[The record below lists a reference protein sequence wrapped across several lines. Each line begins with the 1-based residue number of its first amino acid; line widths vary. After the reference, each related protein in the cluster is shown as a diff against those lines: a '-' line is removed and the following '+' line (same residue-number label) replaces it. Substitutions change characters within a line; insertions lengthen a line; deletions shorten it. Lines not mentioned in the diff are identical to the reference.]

1 MSVPDLL
8 PHAPARISPLGFYL
22 AGSGA
27 WFMSFGIQ
35 MVLFTYLATHELNL
49 PGAYLG
55 IAQASSTLPA
65 LFLLLIGGTVADQT
79 DLRRILILMHTAV
92 IVPPLIL
99 AGFIYGGGLTFWVLV
114 SFGASLGIVT
124 AFLMPAREA
133 MLARVVPDGNLQ
145 GIHRVVR
152 LSLLTQFVSQIVG
165 MTLAR
170 LAHDIGI
177 APLLLV
183 YAGIQAFGAY
193 MVMRLPAAP
202 PLGEP
207 RERSLKAHASHIVDG
222 LKDVARSDSLLPVTI
237 LTFAIGVFFVGSFMV
252 ILPDILRDDYGA
264 TVERVSTMAIA
275 FWGGTISSTL
285 GLGAFGVIESK
296 GRMISIA
303 VWTGVLVLCAMNFQS
318 SLIVFYALTFIWGL
332 GAGVTITTAR
342 TIIQE
347 DAPAHSRARIMSVYQ
362 LGFTGG
368 MPFGALISGVI
379 IQYMPGRDA
388 ALFAAAGM
396 ASVIVGLLAFTR
408 LWRLG
413 TPVASPK

>member
-1 MSVPDLL
+1 
-8 PHAPARISPLGFYL
+8 
-22 AGSGA
+22 
-27 WFMSFGIQ
+27 
-35 MVLFTYLATHELNL
+35 
-49 PGAYLG
+49 
-55 IAQASSTLPA
+55 
-65 LFLLLIGGTVADQT
+65 
-79 DLRRILILMHTAV
+79 
-92 IVPPLIL
+92 
-99 AGFIYGGGLTFWVLV
+99 
-114 SFGASLGIVT
+114 
-124 AFLMPAREA
+124 
-133 MLARVVPDGNLQ
+133 
-145 GIHRVVR
+145 
-152 LSLLTQFVSQIVG
+152 
-165 MTLAR
+165 
-170 LAHDIGI
+170 
-177 APLLLV
+177 LLLV

-193 MVMRLPAAP
+193 MVMRLPAAA

-207 RERSLKAHASHIVDG
+207 RERTLKAHASHIVDG

-237 LTFAIGVFFVGSFMV
+237 LTFAIGVFFVGSFTV

-285 GLGAFGVIESK
+285 GLGAFGAIARK
-296 GRMISIA
+296 GRLISLA
-303 VWTGVLVLCAMNFQS
+303 VWSGVFVLFAMYFTS
-318 SLIVFYALTFIWGL
+318 SLIVLYALTFVWGL

-342 TIIQE
+342 TIVQE

-379 IQYMPGRDA
+379 IQYVPGRDA

-413 TPVASPK
+413 TPVASQT